1 MDFLKNCAGIFS
13 AKQAARLSLLL
24 FPFSLFLLFSCQ
36 EEVAADVNYTGPV
49 RETNNVTLLYS
60 DSARLSVKM
69 NTAKEVVL
77 ANGDQ
82 IYPRQVNLFFY
93 DKTGQETST
102 LRADSGRFLP
112 QQTIYKV
119 KGNVV
124 VHNKVK
130 NETLLTDELTWNPQ
144 TKLIY
149 TDKPIKINRAT
160 EQLQGVGLTSTQ
172 DFSDY
177 TIRQVTGTVTVRDLP
192 N

>member
-1 MDFLKNCAGIFS
+1 MSSCAFG
-13 AKQAARLSLLL
+13 KPVRLLFLL
-24 FPFSLFLLFSCQ
+24 FPFCLLLFSCQ
-36 EEVAADVNYTGPV
+36 EEVVADVTYSGPV

-60 DSARLSVKM
+60 DSARLSVKLM
-69 NTAKEVVL
+69 TPKEVVL

-82 IYPRQVNLFFY
+82 IYPQQVNLFFY
-93 DKTGQETST
+93 DKTGRETST
-102 LRADSGRFLP
+102 LKADSGRFLP

-144 TKLIY
+144 TKRIY

-160 EQLQGVGLTSTQ
+160 EQLQGVGLNSTQ

-192 N
+192 E

>member
-1 MDFLKNCAGIFS
+1 MSVRAFGRPLRLVFL
-13 AKQAARLSLLL
+13 LW
-24 FPFSLFLLFSCQ
+24 PFSLFLFSCQ
-36 EEVAADVNYTGPV
+36 EEIPADVTYTGPV

-69 NTAKEVVL
+69 MTAREVVL
-77 ANGDQ
+77 ASGDQ
-82 IYPRQVNLFFY
+82 LYPQQVNLFFY
-93 DKTGQETST
+93 DKTGRETST

-160 EQLQGVGLTSTQ
+160 EQLQGVGLTSSQ

-177 TIRQVTGTVTVRDLP
+177 TIRQVTGTVTVKDLP
-192 N
+192 E

>member
-1 MDFLKNCAGIFS
+1 MGVCAFS
-13 AKQAARLSLLL
+13 KTTRLVVLLV
-24 FPFSLFLLFSCQ
+24 PSSLFLFSCQ
-36 EEVAADVNYTGPV
+36 EEVPANVEYTGPV

-69 NTAKEVVL
+69 NTPKEIVL

-82 IYPRQVNLFFY
+82 LYPQQVNLFFY
-93 DKTGQETST
+93 DKTGRETST

-144 TKLIY
+144 TKRIY

-160 EQLQGVGLTSTQ
+160 EQLQGVGLNSTQ

-192 N
+192 Q